1 MITTEQIFDLAK
13 KVAIGM
19 SKNQIDD
26 FVIKSH
32 VTGDRQLK
40 QVMLEIE
47 NRLHN
52 YEKMKIGERRSA
64 LAVKI
69 AKERLAESNTE
80 FEKEESQIDL
90 DDAILDLEMWER
102 KKSQLGYE
110 LNVFVEH
117 IQNSCET
124 EEDLEKC
131 SEWNEEEERKYWIAR
146 MGKQAALDIMA
157 NGRVGTGNLD
167 SISMMKQED
176 QIAILDVASQYSC
189 LMKLSMDKIQ
199 GKTQKYFQA
208 YAESDDV
215 NIPTFHG
222 IEKTMNVPLLDKIK
236 DEINAKYLQS
246 PNKPQS

>member
-64 LAVKI
+64 LTVKI

>member
-1 MITTEQIFDLAK
+1 MVTTEEIFELAK

-52 YEKMKIGERRSA
+52 FEKMKIGKRKSL

-69 AKERLAESNTE
+69 AEDRLTNASND
-80 FEKEESQIDL
+80 FEKEEAEIEV
-90 DDAILDLEMWER
+90 DDAKLDLEMWER
-102 KKSQLGYE
+102 RINQLQYE
-110 LNVFVEH
+110 LNVFVDHIQEH
-117 IQNSCET
+117 IET
-124 EEDLEKC
+124 IEELETA

-146 MGKQAALDIMA
+146 MGKQAALDLMA
-157 NGRVGTGNLD
+157 NGRVCTGNLD
-167 SISMMKQED
+167 SIAMMKQED

-189 LMKLSMDKIQ
+189 LMKLSMDKIT
-199 GKTQKYFQA
+199 GRTEKYFKA
-208 YAESDDV
+208 YAESPDV

-222 IEKTMNVPLLDKIK
+222 IEETMNVPLLDQIK

-246 PNKPQS
+246 TDQSEE

>member
-1 MITTEQIFDLAK
+1 MVTTEEIFELAK

-52 YEKMKIGERRSA
+52 FEKMKIGERKSN

-69 AKERLAESNTE
+69 AKDRLANAENE
-80 FEKEESQIDL
+80 FAKEEAEIEV
-90 DDAILDLEMWER
+90 DDAKLDLEMWER
-102 KKSQLGYE
+102 RINQLQYE

-117 IQNSCET
+117 IQEHTET
-124 EEDLEKC
+124 IDELETA

-146 MGKQAALDIMA
+146 MGKQAALDLMA

-167 SISMMKQED
+167 SIAMMKQED

-189 LMKLSMDKIQ
+189 LMKLSMDKIT
-199 GKTQKYFQA
+199 GRTEKYFKA
-208 YAESDDV
+208 YAESPDV

-222 IEKTMNVPLLDKIK
+222 IEETMNVPLLDKIK

-246 PNKPQS
+246 TDQSEE

>member
-1 MITTEQIFDLAK
+1 MITTEEIFELAK

-26 FVIKSH
+26 YVIKSH

-52 YEKMKIGERRSA
+52 FEKMKIGERRSA

-69 AKERLAESNTE
+69 AQDRLDNAETA
-80 FEKEESQIDL
+80 FEKEEAEIEV
-90 DDAILDLEMWER
+90 DDAKLDLEMWER
-102 KKSQLGYE
+102 RKSQLSYE

-117 IQNSCET
+117 IQKHIT
-124 EEDLEKC
+124 TKEELEKA

-146 MGKQAALDIMA
+146 MGKQAALDLMA
-157 NGRVGTGNLD
+157 HGRVGTGNLD
-167 SISMMKQED
+167 SIAMMKQED

-189 LMKLSMDKIQ
+189 LMKLSMDKIT
-199 GKTQKYFQA
+199 GRTEKYFKA
-208 YAESDDV
+208 YAESPDV

-222 IEKTMNVPLLDKIK
+222 IEETMNVPLLDQIK

-246 PNKPQS
+246 TDQPEI

>member
-1 MITTEQIFDLAK
+1 MVTTEEIFELAK

-52 YEKMKIGERRSA
+52 FEKMKIGKRKSV

-69 AKERLAESNTE
+69 AEDRLTNASND
-80 FEKEESQIDL
+80 FEKEEAEIEV
-90 DDAILDLEMWER
+90 DDAKLDLEMWER
-102 KKSQLGYE
+102 RINQLQYE
-110 LNVFVEH
+110 LNVFVDHIQEH
-117 IQNSCET
+117 IET
-124 EEDLEKC
+124 IEELETA
-131 SEWNEEEERKYWIAR
+131 SEWNEEDERKYWIAR
-146 MGKQAALDIMA
+146 MGKQAALDLMA

-167 SISMMKQED
+167 SIAMMKQED

-189 LMKLSMDKIQ
+189 LMKLSMDKIT
-199 GKTQKYFQA
+199 GRTEKYFKA
-208 YAESDDV
+208 YAESPDV

-222 IEKTMNVPLLDKIK
+222 IEETMNVPLLDQIK

-246 PNKPQS
+246 TDQSEE

>member
-1 MITTEQIFDLAK
+1 MVTTEEIFELAK

-52 YEKMKIGERRSA
+52 FEKMKIGKRKSL

-69 AKERLAESNTE
+69 AEDRLTNASND
-80 FEKEESQIDL
+80 FEKEEAEIEV
-90 DDAILDLEMWER
+90 DDAKLDLEMWER
-102 KKSQLGYE
+102 RINQLQYE
-110 LNVFVEH
+110 LNVFVDHIQEH
-117 IQNSCET
+117 IET
-124 EEDLEKC
+124 IEELETA

-146 MGKQAALDIMA
+146 MGKQAALDLMA

-167 SISMMKQED
+167 SIAMMKQED

-189 LMKLSMDKIQ
+189 LMKLSMDKIT
-199 GKTQKYFQA
+199 GRTEKYFKA
-208 YAESDDV
+208 YAESPDV

-222 IEKTMNVPLLDKIK
+222 IEETMNVPLLDKIK

-246 PNKPQS
+246 TDQSES

>member
-1 MITTEQIFDLAK
+1 MVTTEEIFELAK

-52 YEKMKIGERRSA
+52 FEKIKIGKRKSV

-69 AKERLAESNTE
+69 AEDRLTNACSD
-80 FEKEESQIDL
+80 FEKEEAEIEV
-90 DDAILDLEMWER
+90 DDAKLDLEMWER
-102 KKSQLGYE
+102 RLNQLQYE
-110 LNVFVEH
+110 LNVFVDHIQEH
-117 IQNSCET
+117 IET
-124 EEDLEKC
+124 VEELETA

-146 MGKQAALDIMA
+146 MGKQAALDLMA

-167 SISMMKQED
+167 SIAMMKQED

-189 LMKLSMDKIQ
+189 LMKLSMDKIT
-199 GKTQKYFQA
+199 GRTEKYFKA
-208 YAESDDV
+208 YAESPDV

-222 IEKTMNVPLLDKIK
+222 IEETMNVPLLDQIK

-246 PNKPQS
+246 TDQSES

>member
-1 MITTEQIFDLAK
+1 MVTTEEIFELAK

-52 YEKMKIGERRSA
+52 FEKMKIGKRKSV

-69 AKERLAESNTE
+69 AEDRLTNASND
-80 FEKEESQIDL
+80 FEKEEAEIEV
-90 DDAILDLEMWER
+90 DDAKLDLEMWER
-102 KKSQLGYE
+102 RINQLQYE
-110 LNVFVEH
+110 LNVFVDHIQEH
-117 IQNSCET
+117 IET
-124 EEDLEKC
+124 IEELKTA

-146 MGKQAALDIMA
+146 MGKQAALDLMA

-167 SISMMKQED
+167 SIAMMKQED

-189 LMKLSMDKIQ
+189 LMKLSMDKIT
-199 GKTQKYFQA
+199 GRTEKYFKA
-208 YAESDDV
+208 YAESPDV

-222 IEKTMNVPLLDKIK
+222 IEETMNVPLLDQIK

-246 PNKPQS
+246 TDQSEE

>member
-1 MITTEQIFDLAK
+1 MITTEEIFELAK

-47 NRLHN
+47 NRLHSF
-52 YEKMKIGERRSA
+52 EKMKIGKRKSI
-64 LAVKI
+64 LACKI
-69 AKERLAESNTE
+69 AEDKLSNADGNFATEEAE
-80 FEKEESQIDL
+80 IDV
-90 DDAILDLEMWER
+90 DDTKLDLEMWER
-102 KKSQLGYE
+102 KINQLQYE

-117 IQNSCET
+117 IQGEINT
-124 EEDLEKC
+124 IEELKTA

-146 MGKQAALDIMA
+146 MGKQAALDLIA

-189 LMKLSMDKIQ
+189 LMKLSMDKITGQ
-199 GKTQKYFQA
+199 TQKYFQA
-208 YAESDDV
+208 YAESPDV

-222 IEKTMNVPLLDKIK
+222 IEETLNVPLLDKIK
-236 DEINAKYLQS
+236 NEINAKYLQS
-246 PNKPQS
+246 TDQPEE

>member
-1 MITTEQIFDLAK
+1 MITTEEIFDLAK

-19 SKNQIDD
+19 SKNQIEDY
-26 FVIKSH
+26 VIKSN
-32 VTGDRQLK
+32 VTSDRQLK

-52 YEKMKIGERRSA
+52 FEKMKIGERRSQVEVKRAEEA
-64 LAVKI
+64 LSKA
-69 AKERLAESNTE
+69 TE
-80 FEKEESQIDL
+80 ELDKEEAQINL
-90 DDAILDLEMWER
+90 DDAVLDLEMWER
-102 KKSQLGYE
+102 RKAQLGYE
-110 LNVFVEH
+110 LNVFVEY
-117 IQNSCET
+117 IQEHCET
-124 EEDLEKC
+124 PEDLKKC
-131 SEWNEEEERKYWIAR
+131 SEWDEEEERRYWIAR

-167 SISMMKQED
+167 SISMMKKED

-199 GKTQKYFQA
+199 GKTNKYFQA
-208 YAESDDV
+208 YAESPDV

-236 DEINAKYLQS
+236 DEINEKHLQS
-246 PNKPQS
+246 ADQPES